1 MKKKMAALLLTC
13 AMTVTVLAGCGGSGG
28 KDTKKETKTETSDSS
43 DKGGGDK
50 ISIGFTA
57 DYLSDFMSYV
67 TDGVNDACADNGVQ
81 VSVQDADFD
90 VSKQLQQVENFI
102 NSGVD
107 AVVIKPVDAEACQPI
122 SDACKNAGV
131 PLVVVNTA
139 MSAPCDSYVG
149 SDHTYSGKLQ
159 GEFLAEQMPEG
170 GKVAILMGE
179 TTVQAT
185 TQRTDGVKAALEEAG
200 GFEVVSEMDAG
211 WMRDEAMDTMEN
223 WLNSGL
229 EIDAVVANN
238 DEMAIGASM
247 VLEENK
253 VDDVVVCGIDASEDA
268 LNRMKDG
275 KMDMTVFQNGYQ
287 QGYQGV
293 ETALKLVSGES
304 VEEFVD
310 VAYEPVLPD
319 QAEEYLEKIGK

>member
-1 MKKKMAALLLTC
+1 MKKKMTVLMLTC
-13 AMTVTVLAGCGGSGG
+13 ALTIVSLTGCGGN
-28 KDTKKETKTETSDSS
+28 KEHAEPSS
-43 DKGGGDK
+43 DKAETSSAGKEDGGK

-67 TDGVNDACADNGVQ
+67 ADGVEKACEENGVG

-149 SDHTYSGKLQ
+149 SDHTYSGELQ
-159 GEFLAEQMPEG
+159 GEFLAEEMPKG

-185 TQRTDGVKAALEEAG
+185 TQRTDGVKAALEKAG

-211 WMRDEAMDTMEN
+211 WMRDEAMDTVEN

-229 EIDAVVANN
+229 EIDAIVANN
-238 DEMAIGASM
+238 DEMAIGASL
-247 VLEENK
+247 VLEENN
-253 VDDVVVCGIDASEDA
+253 VDDVLVCGIDASEDA
-268 LNRMKDG
+268 LNKMKDG
-275 KMDMTVFQNGYQ
+275 RLDMTVFQNGYQ

-293 ETALKLVSGES
+293 ETAIQLINGET

-310 VAYEPVLPD
+310 VPYEPVLPN
-319 QAEEYLEKIGK
+319 QADEYLEKIGK